1 MNKRIGIILVVV
13 AVVAA
18 AGFYFL
24 NVSKKEDAGSYAAF
38 LPQDT
43 LATVSLTHL
52 KKISDTFA
60 DSPLGHLLT
69 KETMGGILN
78 ELQVEA
84 QAIATYNKTYDD
96 MVELMNNPV
105 FLSVFGDDTALAV
118 LSPDLARLKGD
129 PQGELERSMV
139 VFATTAVS
147 GALESFA
154 KLIMSDTVTTEVV
167 DNVTLTKIEVAKDDV
182 IYGSAA
188 KGTVLLS
195 YAPQTIV
202 ACLAAEASELTLEN
216 TASFLAA
223 KEYWQSIEAETVYS
237 RMFVNSD
244 ALRNLLAGA
253 EESEISYVAQY
264 LEGITYFSSLT
275 YQQGEDLRSDS
286 RAGFVPG
293 KLHPALQAALEEQAA
308 VNTSLNLLNENTLIY
323 DWSSSLSAE
332 VMLHSLAAGDKQEF
346 AELDNVVQQEL
357 GLSFEQLLQ
366 SIGPQYGFV
375 VNQIVNSGFFP
386 VPKVVAFVEVRDREQ
401 ATTVYNAIREK
412 INQTGFA
419 EEQHVEADGQTISYW
434 SVLPGEAT
442 QLAMVLTPT
451 MLYAANGKSVLVD
464 MLSQL
469 VDSTKIGAPAAASL
483 GDELKS
489 QVEAAGLGAVVVYP
503 ARLGNE
509 LQDVAGWL
517 FSTLAA
523 TQGVSASKLG
533 EEIINML
540 LAYEVVA
547 MTTKL
552 TPEHGDWHSII
563 KRQHQAAT
571 TTN

>member
-18 AGFYFL
+18 AGFYVL

-52 KKISDTFA
+52 NKISDTFA
-60 DSPLGHLLT
+60 DSPLGHLLA

-78 ELQVEA
+78 ELQVDG
-84 QAIATYNKTYDD
+84 QAVATYDKTYDD
-96 MVELMNNPV
+96 MVALMNNPA

-118 LSPDLARLKGD
+118 LSPDLARLKGE
-129 PQGELERSMV
+129 PQREIERSMV

-147 GALESFA
+147 GALDSFA
-154 KLIMSDTVTTEVV
+154 KLIMSDTVTTEVI
-167 DNVTLTKIEVAKDDV
+167 DNLTLTKIEVSDGEI
-182 IYGSAA
+182 IYGVAA

-195 YAPQTIV
+195 YAPQTIL
-202 ACLAAEASELTLEN
+202 ACLTAAESEVTLEN
-216 TASFLAA
+216 AASFLAA
-223 KEYWQSIEAETVYS
+223 KQYWQSIEAETVYS

-244 ALRNLLAGA
+244 ALMSLLARA
-253 EESEISYVAQY
+253 EEDEISSIAKY

-275 YQQGEDLRSDS
+275 YQLGQDLHSDS
-286 RAGFVPG
+286 RAGFEPG
-293 KLHPALQAALEEQAA
+293 KLHPALQAALEQQVEA
-308 VNTSLNLLNENTLIY
+308 NTSLNLLNENTLIY

-332 VMLHSLAAGDKQEF
+332 VMLHSFAAGDEQ
-346 AELDNVVQQEL
+346 ELDQFETVIQQEL
-357 GLSFEQLLQ
+357 GLSFAQLLQ
-366 SIGPQYGFV
+366 AIGPQYGFV

-386 VPKVVAFVEVRDREQ
+386 LPKVVAFVEVRDSTQ
-401 ATTVYNAIREK
+401 ATAVFNTIREK

-419 EEQHVEADGQTISYW
+419 EEKTVEANGQTVYYW

-464 MLSQL
+464 LLNQGGALTM
-469 VDSTKIGAPAAASL
+469 IGAPVAASL
-483 GDELKS
+483 GDALKN
-489 QVEAAGLGAVVVYP
+489 QVEAAGLGTFIVYP
-503 ARLGNE
+503 ARLANE

-517 FSTLAA
+517 VSTLAA
-523 TQGVSASKLG
+523 TQGVSASRLG
-533 EEIINML
+533 EEIINLM

-552 TPEHGDWHSII
+552 TPEHGDWHCTI
-563 KRQHQAAT
+563 KSKQPVAAT
-571 TTN
+571 EN

>member
-1 MNKRIGIILVVV
+1 MNKRVGIILAVV
-13 AVVAA
+13 AVVAT
-18 AGFYFL
+18 AGFYLL

-52 KKISDTFA
+52 QKISDTFA
-60 DSPLGHLLT
+60 DSPLGHLLA
-69 KETMGGILN
+69 KETMGGILQ
-78 ELQVEA
+78 ELEVEGQVV
-84 QAIATYNKTYDD
+84 ATYNKTYDD
-96 MVELMNNPV
+96 MVALMNNPA
-105 FLSVFGDDTALAV
+105 FLSVFGDDTALAI

-129 PQGELERSMV
+129 PQSEIERSVV

-167 DNVTLTKIEVAKDDV
+167 DNVNLTKIEVDDGEI
-182 IYGSAA
+182 IYGAA
-188 KGTVLLS
+188 VKGTVLLS

-202 ACLAAEASELTLEN
+202 ACLEAEGSELTLEKS
-216 TASFLAA
+216 APFLAA
-223 KEYWQSIEAETVYS
+223 KQYWQSIEAETVYS

-244 ALRNLLAGA
+244 ALMGLLAGA
-253 EESEISYVAQY
+253 EESEVSYMASY

-275 YQQGEDLRSDS
+275 YQQGEELRSDS
-286 RAGFVPG
+286 RAGFEPG
-293 KLHPALQAALEEQAA
+293 NLHPALQAALDEQAEQ
-308 VNTSLNLLNENTLIY
+308 NTSLNLLNEKTLIY

-332 VMLHSLAAGDKQEF
+332 VMRHSLAAGDEQEI
-346 AELDNVVQQEL
+346 AELDTVIQQEL
-357 GLSFEQLLQ
+357 GMSFAQLLQ
-366 SIGPQYGFV
+366 AVGPQYGFV

-386 VPKVVAFVEVRDREQ
+386 VPKVVAFVEVRDSTQ
-401 ATTVYNAIREK
+401 ATTLFNTMREK
-412 INQTGFA
+412 ISQTGFA
-419 EEQHVEADGQTISYW
+419 EEQKVEANGQTVYYW

-464 MLSQL
+464 MLNQGI
-469 VDSTKIGAPAAASL
+469 DATTIGAPVAASL

-489 QVEAAGLGAVVVYP
+489 QVEAAGLGTFIVYP
-503 ARLGNE
+503 ARLGKE

-517 FSTLAA
+517 FSTLTA

-533 EEIINML
+533 EEIINMM

-547 MTTKL
+547 MTTTL
-552 TPEHGDWHSII
+552 TAEHGDWRCTL
-563 KRQHQAAT
+563 KRKQHTVAT
-571 TTN
+571 AN